1 MTTSYGVLASAL
13 KLALVSSALSGFDL
27 ISFNLVVRP
36 A

>member
-27 ISFNLVVRP
+27 IYFSLAFS
-36 A
+36 AA